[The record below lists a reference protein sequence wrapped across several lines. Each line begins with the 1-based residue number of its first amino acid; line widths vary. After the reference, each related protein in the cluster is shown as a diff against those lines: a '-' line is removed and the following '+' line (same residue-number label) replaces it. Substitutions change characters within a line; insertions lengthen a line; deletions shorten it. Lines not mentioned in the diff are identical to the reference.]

1 MTPEQR
7 RLQIV
12 GHVRTGGRATVEQL
26 ADDLGSSRET
36 IRRDLGL
43 LDSQGLLRK
52 IHGGAVMPEPGVFAA
67 GREDPFHARLGRNVA
82 AKRAM
87 ARAARAL
94 FHPGDSVLIDT
105 GTTTLILAEEL
116 AQCRGLTVITNSAAI
131 AALAAKGEDGSVFL
145 LGGEFRRGGQECV
158 GELVLEQIRQFR
170 TTHAILTVGAVGP
183 EGFMNYD
190 LQETQVARAMARQAA
205 QVTIMADATKM
216 DHLATFQVGPLAMAR
231 RLVSDAVPPALASSL
246 RNAGVELVTTD

>member
-7 RLQIV
+7 RSQIV
-12 GHVRTGGRATVEQL
+12 GHVRAGGRATVEQL
-26 ADDLGSSRET
+26 ADALTISRET
-36 IRRDLGL
+36 IRRDLSV

-52 IHGGAVMPEPGVFAA
+52 VHGGAVTPEPGVFAA
-67 GREDPFHARLGRNVA
+67 GREDPFHARMGRNVA

-94 FHPGDSVLIDT
+94 FRPGDSLLIDT
-105 GTTTLILAEEL
+105 GSTTLILAEEL
-116 AQCRGLTVITNSAAI
+116 AHCRGLTVITNSAAI

-170 TTHAILTVGAVGP
+170 ATHAVLTVGAVGP

-190 LQETQVARAMARQAA
+190 LQETQVAKAMAKQAA
-205 QVTIMADATKM
+205 QVTILADGSKM
-216 DHLATFQVGPLAMAR
+216 DCLATFQLGPLAMAR
-231 RLVSDAVPPALASSL
+231 RLVSDGVPKELASSL
-246 RNAGVELVTTD
+246 REAGVEMIVVD